1 MSLILKIQNLHL
13 KQNQK
18 NLMTVVPNLKVVI
31 KVTQKVIQNQKL
43 QKVMKIIQNQ
53 IRIQIQ
59 IKMKKY
65 KR

>member
-1 MSLILKIQNLHL
+1 MRVI
-13 KQNQK
+13 
-18 NLMTVVPNLKVVI
+18 PNLKVAI

-59 IKMKKY
+59 IKMKKV
-65 KR
+65 